1 MGLPRSSARRAL
13 VSHRSISAAR
23 PQPRGRLSRF
33 GTAERRAKAAP
44 QQCPDVDRF
53 CCLLSTSRTTGHGC
67 GIVARGPGALSS
79 SSPLRWST
87 PSVVSPSTCHSAA
100 SNYCDVTC
108 RAPSSERRG
117 CADDQQPQHRHCGC
131 EAPLPP
137 LLCLPPPIAM
147 TIQAIAAQGDRTSPT
162 SAQSP
167 VHPIVPIYLPP
178 PPSSALPISFHPQL
192 HFSSPALSPSASLRV
207 LLSTLLLALSSIPI
221 CLTLN
226 AAAISSHPLSLFLVS
241 VLILSALLALLA
253 LLWTS
258 LHTHTS
264 TSTSAPSPPLFLPV
278 FCLFTFSSFIDLL
291 LSITAHSLHPL
302 TSFYLTHGEL
312 YLSSPHGAA
321 INLFDGTCHLALYL
335 SFIDAITTATP
346 YHTSSIVWCGSIL
359 NSLVVL
365 ILGAVVGYGGVL
377 QWSMLLNV
385 PYIVLPLLMAYRRW
399 EQREVLVVQG
409 EVEGE
414 ESKARAAEVTATT
427 AVVGLAVVG
436 LTVGMHVL
444 RASAALSALL
454 AGQGGVAPRWV
465 GAVVTAAGMVGEGR
479 GAGAA
484 LPLLLPSGPAPP
496 PHLHLHTP
504 FANPPPLAFAL
515 SSPPSTFLAFHRLPH
530 PDPCRCGDAGPLHVP
545 HAVAAAVYHRFRRL
559 GWGRE
564 QGGEVGH
571 GVGGWDGAGGRG
583 DGCGGGEPVAGMEGH
598 GLGAESVE
606 SQGSREVGIEAR
618 RQTRVSTIVWVHL
631 VSSSI
636 AAKQP
641 AKAWTEPS
649 RHLKVARAS
658 SLQSGSVRFN

>member
-1 MGLPRSSARRAL
+1 
-13 VSHRSISAAR
+13 
-23 PQPRGRLSRF
+23 
-33 GTAERRAKAAP
+33 
-44 QQCPDVDRF
+44 
-53 CCLLSTSRTTGHGC
+53 
-67 GIVARGPGALSS
+67 
-79 SSPLRWST
+79 
-87 PSVVSPSTCHSAA
+87 
-100 SNYCDVTC
+100 
-108 RAPSSERRG
+108 
-117 CADDQQPQHRHCGC
+117 
-131 EAPLPP
+131 
-137 LLCLPPPIAM
+137 M

-335 SFIDAITTATP
+335 SFIHAITTATP

-454 AGQGGVAPRWV
+454 AGQGGLRRGGSELSSPLLGWWAKDVEPALLSPSSFPLV
-465 GAVVTAAGMVGEGR
+465 QHLLLTFTSTPLLLILLPSLLPFHPHPPPFSPSIVYLTLIHAGAVMQGHCTYLMQSLLPYTTGSVDWVGEGSKGER
-479 GAGAA
+479 WGMGWEDGMG
-484 LPLLLPSGPAPP
+484 L
-496 PHLHLHTP
+496 
-504 FANPPPLAFAL
+504 
-515 SSPPSTFLAFHRLPH
+515 
-530 PDPCRCGDAGPLHVP
+530 
-545 HAVAAAVYHRFRRL
+545 VAAEMAVV
-559 GWGRE
+559 
-564 QGGEVGH
+564 VGNLWLAWR
-571 GVGGWDGAGGRG
+571 V
-583 DGCGGGEPVAGMEGH
+583 M
-598 GLGAESVE
+598 GLA
-606 SQGSREVGIEAR
+606 Q
-618 RQTRVSTIVWVHL
+618 
-631 VSSSI
+631 
-636 AAKQP
+636 
-641 AKAWTEPS
+641 
-649 RHLKVARAS
+649 RAS
-658 SLQSGSVRFN
+658 SRKAAEKSE